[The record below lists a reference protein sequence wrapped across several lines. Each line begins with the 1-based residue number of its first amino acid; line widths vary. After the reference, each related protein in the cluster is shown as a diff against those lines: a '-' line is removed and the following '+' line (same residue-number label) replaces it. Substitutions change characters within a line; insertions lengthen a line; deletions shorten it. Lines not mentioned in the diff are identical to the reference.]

1 MLDVGIYTPYE
12 AAATGEVSPGQT
24 REPLEIEKIHFR
36 HREILRR
43 LCAGQKNVDIAREMN
58 IGVQAVANVSSSPLA
73 QQELERLNRLADLS
87 AIDVKKKIHEL
98 TPKALLLLEEVL
110 GGEVVVGG
118 VKSPVKPS
126 DRIKAAFDVLDRA
139 GYGAVKQHVVSTN
152 HLTQDEV
159 DELKSRG
166 RESGLIIE
174 VPRSEELREAQ
185 RPTVPE
191 PVPEPLSEA

>member
-1 MLDVGIYTPYE
+1 MPDVGIYTPYE
-12 AAATGEVSPGQT
+12 IAATAGQVSSSQAQ
-24 REPLEIEKIHFR
+24 EPLEIEKIHFR

-73 QQELERLNRLADLS
+73 QQELERLNRLADIET
-87 AIDVKKKIHEL
+87 IDVKKKIHEL

-110 GGEVVVGG
+110 GGEVTVGG
-118 VKSPVKPS
+118 VTSAVKPS

-166 RESGLIIE
+166 RESGLILE
-174 VPRSEELREAQ
+174 VPKSTEQLQA
-185 RPTVPE
+185 
-191 PVPEPLSEA
+191 PEPLCEA